1 MFNLR
6 SSCCFKA
13 WEGFFA
19 KHAAGQLIRVGCN
32 PKAAR
37 MWGRIREKSE
47 PVFLT
52 SFIPLF
58 PPLSL
63 YLSPSPFHCLPR
75 SRSAELLATA
85 LGRGERGEEKKKERR
100 KVGQGDLF
108 FFPTVHEGRG
118 WRCYRQLDE
127 EQGLMGRQ
135 GLVAR
140 RSHSELGQQQRLCLV
155 NGLSYR
161 GEKLQMN
168 HRLYAPSRA
177 LRSLLAPQTHTSKNT
192 HSRI

>member
-1 MFNLR
+1 MFQGVG
-6 SSCCFKA
+6 
-13 WEGFFA
+13 GFFA

-37 MWGRIREKSE
+37 MWGKIREKSE

-58 PPLSL
+58 PSFSLSR
-63 YLSPSPFHCLPR
+63 PHPFTVSLDH
-75 SRSAELLATA
+75 A
-85 LGRGERGEEKKKERR
+85 LQNSSHDVRGGERKEKKKR
-100 KVGQGDLF
+100 KKKSGSGRPI

-118 WRCYRQLDE
+118 WWCYRQLDE
-127 EQGLMGRQ
+127 EQGLLGRQ

-168 HRLYAPSRA
+168 HRLYAPS
-177 LRSLLAPQTHTSKNT
+177 
-192 HSRI
+192 